1 MTAVTFSSDNKIGDC
16 PGMLHGDASSKIGLI
31 VLQEWWGM
39 NEQIIQRGKELAEMG
54 NFMTVVPDLYR
65 GKVAIDREQA
75 GHYSGE
81 LDWDGAVQD
90 IQGAAR
96 FLLSKGCAKVGVT
109 GYCQGGALSL
119 LAAARQIPEIS
130 ASAPFYGIP
139 KPERG
144 DVATITIPVQAH
156 FGELDDKKGFS
167 SPEDAKKLAEV
178 LAGNK
183 DFELFMY
190 PAGHSF
196 TNPNSPNYNKEAS
209 ELALGRTVSFMQ
221 KCLGS

>member
-1 MTAVTFSSDNKIGDC
+1 MLQGDE
-16 PGMLHGDASSKIGLI
+16 SSKIGLI

-39 NEQIIQRGKELAEMG
+39 NEQIIQRGKELAERG

-75 GHYSGE
+75 GHLSAG
-81 LDWDGAVQD
+81 LDFDGAIQD
-90 IQGAAR
+90 IQAAAR
-96 FLLSKGCAKVGVT
+96 FLISKGCLKVGVT

-119 LAAARQIPEIS
+119 LAAARHLPEIS

-144 DVATITIPVQAH
+144 DLSAITIPVQAH
-156 FGELDDKKGFS
+156 FGELDEVKGFS
-167 SPEDAKKLAEV
+167 SPEDAKKLAEMC
-178 LAGNK
+178 AGNNH
-183 DFELFMY
+183 FELFMY

-221 KCLGS
+221 KYLGSKSGL